1 IEKLKDKA
9 HRKHVF
15 TPEQVS
21 ALVKA
26 ATGDWAGLIL
36 MGFYTG
42 QRLGD
47 CANVRWRDIDLVSE
61 IKTIRFEQGKGG
73 KEVLTVIHPALED
86 YLLSLPTPKSDEAF
100 VFPSLAQR
108 DASAL
113 SKHFGKIMGRAHIE
127 QRVIRAKSGAG
138 QSV

>member
-1 IEKLKDKA
+1 MD
-9 HRKHVF
+9 
-15 TPEQVS
+15 
-21 ALVKA
+21 
-26 ATGDWAGLIL
+26 
-36 MGFYTG
+36 
-42 QRLGD
+42 
-47 CANVRWRDIDLVSE
+47 
-61 IKTIRFEQGKGG
+61 RFNF
-73 KEVLTVIHPALED
+73 VLTVIHPALED

-138 QSV
+138 QSVNALSFHSLRHSFTSILANCGVAEEVRMLLTGHTTRAIHQRYSHHDLGALRDAVAVLPRITAK